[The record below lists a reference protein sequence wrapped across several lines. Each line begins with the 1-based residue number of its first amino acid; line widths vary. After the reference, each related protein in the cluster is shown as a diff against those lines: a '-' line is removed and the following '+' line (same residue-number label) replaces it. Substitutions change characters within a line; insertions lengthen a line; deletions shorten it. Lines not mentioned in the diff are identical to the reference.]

1 MDAQL
6 RGHTETIGQRMEQD
20 MDVLLPMP
28 DAPYDACERQAG
40 RVSSLPGKVQDQR
53 PLGPS
58 CLRTTR
64 RAGERIR
71 GPGGHQLRVRGYRQ
85 APTLL

>member
-6 RGHTETIGQRMEQD
+6 RGHMETIGQRMEQD
-20 MDVLLPMP
+20 MDVLLPLP

-40 RVSSLPGKVQDQR
+40 RVSSLSGKVQDQR
-53 PLGPS
+53 PLDASG
-58 CLRTTR
+58 LRTTR

-71 GPGGHQLRVRGYRQ
+71 GPGGHLLRVRGYRQ